1 MENEKNIGRGILI
14 KLKQR
19 PKLLKTL
26 IVILA
31 ALLLI
36 FGAYLIGKNSNSEPD
51 YQEKV
56 TEISLKNIGELS
68 TQEAYITVVEAMN
81 DSRKFFD
88 FGIPFTKS
96 ICIFSHDFVVK
107 AGYQFDE
114 IIPIV
119 EEGIAGKKG
128 TITIHLPEAQ
138 ILDISMCPDKE
149 VVYYE
154 NESIFKNIDEQSKA
168 DIRTQMGVK
177 AENTAIENGI
187 LDSAKENAKKLL
199 TNFIYNLY
207 SPDEYEIIF
216 VDEESK

>member
-1 MENEKNIGRGILI
+1 MLVIILVAILLISGSYFIGRM
-14 KLKQR
+14 
-19 PKLLKTL
+19 
-26 IVILA
+26 
-31 ALLLI
+31 
-36 FGAYLIGKNSNSEPD
+36 SNSKSDNE
-51 YQEKV
+51 EKV
-56 TEISLKNIGELS
+56 TEISLKDIGELS

-107 AGYQFDE
+107 AGYQFGE
-114 IIPIV
+114 IIPVV
-119 EEGIAGKKG
+119 EKGIAGKKG

-138 ILDISMCPDKE
+138 ILDISMCTDKE

-187 LDSAKENAKKLL
+187 LGSAKENAKKLL